1 MRAGLWNEVKDRLD
15 RPGSD
20 LSGGQQQRLC
30 IARAL
35 AVGPRVLLMD
45 EPCSALDPTSTRRI
59 EETIAELRVEVT
71 IVIVTHNMQQAARVS
86 QQAAFFLADA
96 GEPGRHRGE
105 RLDRRSLQP
114 PVRPPHRRLRPRTIR
129 MTTTA
134 PPPPAVHKASRPRAN
149 RRRRSSR
156 PTASSTAPPLSVGIF
171 VLIMTGAIGVFLGY
185 QSIPTLRHYGFGFF
199 TQTQWQ
205 PELDK
210 IGIAAVLV
218 GTVEVALVAMAV
230 AFPLALMMAL
240 FITEYAPKRI
250 KSYLVSAIDLMAA
263 VPSIIYGLWGF
274 FLLQPH
280 AINLARWLSQYLG
293 WIPIF
298 HVDTDANA
306 AVWQQSRYTSSAFIA
321 GLAVAMMA
329 IPLACALMRAV
340 FDQAPLGER
349 EAAMALGGT
358 RFGVARTVVLPF
370 ARGGIIGGTHA
381 GARSCPRGDGRRA
394 DHHLAGVRDQ
404 AADPRGGHPDHL
416 GAHRR
421 QLRERHQVPALGPSH
436 GRVRALPD
444 HPARQQHRGRDH
456 QAQP

>member
-1 MRAGLWNEVKDRLD
+1 V
-15 RPGSD
+15 
-20 LSGGQQQRLC
+20 
-30 IARAL
+30 
-35 AVGPRVLLMD
+35 
-45 EPCSALDPTSTRRI
+45 
-59 EETIAELRVEVT
+59 
-71 IVIVTHNMQQAARVS
+71 
-86 QQAAFFLADA
+86 
-96 GEPGRHRGE
+96 
-105 RLDRRSLQP
+105 
-114 PVRPPHRRLRPRTIR
+114 
-129 MTTTA
+129 TTA
-134 PPPPAVHKASRPRAN
+134 VAPPAAPKVPRAP
-149 RRRRSSR
+149 RQLKPSLERSDKLFHGSV
-156 PTASSTAPPLSVGIF
+156 TSVGMF
-171 VLIMTGAIGVFLGY
+171 VLIMTGAIGIFLGY
-185 QSIPTLRHYGFGFF
+185 QSIPTFRHYGLSFF

-218 GTVEVALVAMAV
+218 GTVEVALVAMVV

-240 FITEYAPKRI
+240 FITDYAPKRI
-250 KSYLVSAIDLMAA
+250 KSYLISAIDLMAA

-298 HVDTDANA
+298 HVDTDPNA

-370 ARGGIIGGTHA
+370 AKGGIIGGTM
-381 GARSCPRGDGRRA
+381 
-394 DHHLAGVRDQ
+394 L
-404 AADPRGGHPDHL
+404 
-416 GAHRR
+416 
-421 QLRERHQVPALGPSH
+421 ALG
-436 GRVRALPD
+436 RALGETAAVLIIIS
-444 HPARQQHRGRDH
+444 PAYIIKPRILEAGTQTTSALIAGNFGDATKSQLSALLTAGFVLFLITLAVNSVAAVIIRRSRSG
-456 QAQP
+456 AATEI